1 MHSSLVRIQNVFG
14 FFTSVAFAVAAAIA
28 VSVLLSPQDPS
39 ASLEL
44 RNVRVARGRPHYYS
58 TKREEYAHVTFD
70 LDADLS
76 SLFNWNTKQIFA
88 YITASYPSDDPQ
100 NVPDS
105 EIVVWDAIIPA
116 DNAPLHPNT
125 WIHPT
130 AKSKDGKKVK
140 KPSRKERALGLGGK
154 AYPEGKQPGII
165 KLENQ
170 KPKYQITDVT
180 GKIADKQFATLTL
193 HWNVQPYVGALTWT
207 NWNTFGRWRGLLGGM
222 SDPFNFPSIKASET
236 VKKEDLKTETGAEAN
251 RGSPA

>member
-28 VSVLLSPQDPS
+28 VSVLLSPQNPS
-39 ASLEL
+39 ADLEL
-44 RNVRVARGRPHYYS
+44 KNVRVARGRPHYYS

-88 YITASYPSDDPQ
+88 YITASYPSDNPQ

-105 EIVVWDAIIPA
+105 EVVVWDAIIPS
-116 DNAPLHPNT
+116 DYAPLHPNT
-125 WIHPT
+125 WIHPSP
-130 AKSKDGKKVK
+130 KGKK
-140 KPSRKERALGLGGK
+140 KPTRKERALGLGGK
-154 AYPEGKQPGII
+154 AYPEGKSPGII
-165 KLENQ
+165 KLKDQ

-180 GKIADKQFATLTL
+180 GKIADKQYATLTL
-193 HWNVQPYVGALTWT
+193 HWNVQPWVGFLTWT
-207 NWNTFGRWRGLLGGM
+207 NFNTYWRWQGLQGGM
-222 SDPFNFPSIKASET
+222 SSVFNFPSIKGSET